1 MSNSPLVDFT
11 RISPNKTS
19 PRGHKIDTITIHCV
33 VGQLTPESL
42 GAGFATESRRAS
54 SNYGVGTD
62 GRIGM
67 YVEEKDR
74 SWCSSNYKND
84 DRAITIEVASDRTY
98 PYAVND
104 KAYKALINL
113 LVDICKRNG
122 IKQLLWKNDKSLIG
136 QVDKQNMTLHRWFA
150 ATECPGDYLVG
161 KHSQIA
167 AEVNARLNG
176 STVPEE
182 PKNPETTKP
191 ESTTK
196 PATDEKT
203 ETSDY
208 TKIVGTAV
216 ATAEQMT
223 TYIKKKNPNIAQS
236 VIDMIPFYISEGK
249 TEGIRGDIAF
259 AQSCIETGNFTFP
272 QNTCAVNISQNN
284 FCMLGVTGTFEKG
297 NSFKT
302 PQLGI
307 RAQIQHLKA
316 YASKDPLVGKCI
328 DPRFSYVTR
337 GCAPYVEWLGMKE
350 NPEGKGWASAK
361 NYGSKILRVLGD
373 VLKTKGEATTT
384 KPAEDKPS
392 EPETVEPTTK
402 VPFTVSV
409 NISDLAIR
417 KGPGTNYDETGSCT
431 GKGTFTI
438 VQVKNGA
445 GSESG
450 WGRLKS
456 GAGWISLDFGK
467 TGTSTKDETTT
478 KPAES
483 TKVDKLPYKVKVDIT
498 NLNVRKGPGSNFNK
512 TGLFTGKGIF
522 TITEVRQGEGSDS
535 GWGKLKSGAGWISL
549 DYVMKV

>member
-19 PRGHKIDTITIHCV
+19 PRSHKIDTVTIHCV
-33 VGQLTPESL
+33 VGQLTPESV
-42 GAGFATESRRAS
+42 GAGFATTSRKAS
-54 SNYGVGTD
+54 SNYCVGTD

-84 DRAITIEVASDRTY
+84 DRAITIEVASDRTP
-98 PYAVND
+98 PYAVNE

-161 KHSQIA
+161 KHTQIA
-167 AEVNARLNG
+167 AEVNTRLNG
-176 STVPEE
+176 GTVVEE
-182 PKNPETTKP
+182 SKRPETTKP
-191 ESTTK
+191 ETS
-196 PATDEKT
+196 EKT
-203 ETSDY
+203 ETSGY

-216 ATAEQMT
+216 ATAKQMV

-316 YASKDPLVGKCI
+316 YSSKDPLVGKCI

-361 NYGSKILRVLGD
+361 NYGSKILRVLND
-373 VLKTKGEATTT
+373 VLNTNVEITT
-384 KPAEDKPS
+384 KPSDDKTPETKPS
-392 EPETVEPTTK
+392 ESETMKPTSK
-402 VPFTVSV
+402 VPFTISV

-417 KGPGTNYDETGSCT
+417 KGPGTNYDKTGSFT

-438 VQVKNGA
+438 VEVKNGT

-467 TGTSTKDETTT
+467 TGTITNDESTA
-478 KPAES
+478 KPTES
-483 TKVDKLPYKVKVDIT
+483 TKVDKLPYKVRVDIT

-512 TGLFTGKGIF
+512 TGLYTGKGIF
-522 TITEVRQGEGSDS
+522 TITEIQKGEGSDS

-549 DYVMKV
+549 DYVKKV